1 MFTNQAMNINLNT
14 GNDLQIIKKK
24 PVQIEAV
31 DFLGRD
37 KYPWYVLLPT
47 YLACL
52 QPKDISW

>member
-14 GNDLQIIKKK
+14 GNDLEIIKKE

-37 KYPWYVLLPT
+37 KYPGYVLLPT

>member
-1 MFTNQAMNINLNT
+1 MNINLNT
-14 GNDLQIIKKK
+14 GNDLEIIKKE

-37 KYPWYVLLPT
+37 KYLGYVLLPT

>member
-1 MFTNQAMNINLNT
+1 MNINLNT
-14 GNDLQIIKKK
+14 GNDLEIIKKE

-37 KYPWYVLLPT
+37 KYPEHVLLPT

>member
-1 MFTNQAMNINLNT
+1 MNINLNT
-14 GNDLQIIKKK
+14 GNDLKIIKKE

-37 KYPWYVLLPT
+37 KYPGYVLLPT

-52 QPKDISW
+52 QPKDISC